1 MKGQGIMSTQRD
13 VRPLAEA
20 EPMPVPQGAG
30 RPLGPALRRV
40 FHKKVGGF
48 TLIEALIV
56 VAIMALLAAIALPI
70 YQSYVRKSR
79 RTVAKTT
86 LLDVA
91 RREEGYYSTNNAYT
105 SLNNLGYTLVGNAIV
120 APSSTEDYY
129 NITIQ
134 LPNPNSQV
142 AGANASFLV
151 TATPQAQGG
160 QNQDTCGTYTLSDLG
175 VQANTGNTDTQCW

>member
-1 MKGQGIMSTQRD
+1 MSTKCDAQ
-13 VRPLAEA
+13 
-20 EPMPVPQGAG
+20 PMPQVEPKTAANFSQ
-30 RPLGPALRRV
+30 RHVLR
-40 FHKKVGGF
+40 KKRGGF

-56 VAIMALLAAIALPI
+56 VGILAILAAIALPT
-70 YQSYVRKSR
+70 YQSYVRRSR

-91 RREEGYYSTNNAYT
+91 RREEAFYSTNNSYT
-105 SLNNLGYTLVGNAIV
+105 TLDKLGYSGLVGGAIE
-120 APSSTEDYY
+120 APSTTQDYY
-129 NITIQ
+129 NITIT

-160 QNQDTCGTYTLSDLG
+160 QNQDMCGTYTLTDLG
-175 VQANTGNTDTQCW
+175 IQANTGNTDTNCW